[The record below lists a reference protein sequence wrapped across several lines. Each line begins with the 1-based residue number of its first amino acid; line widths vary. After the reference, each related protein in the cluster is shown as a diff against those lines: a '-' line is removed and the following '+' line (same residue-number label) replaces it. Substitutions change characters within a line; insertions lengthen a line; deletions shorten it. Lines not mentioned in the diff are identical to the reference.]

1 MGRYS
6 KRALYKQMKEFK
18 NISKKELIEE
28 YNKLREMFGQAVDK
42 LTTTGIKLCDVA
54 IQERKLRIEN
64 EELKEKLNK
73 YEESNT

>member
-1 MGRYS
+1 MKIEDLS
-6 KRALYKQMKEFK
+6 KE
-18 NISKKELIEE
+18 ELIEE
-28 YNKLREMFGQAVDK
+28 YNKLMKAFAETLDK

-73 YEESNT
+73 YEEADS

>member
-1 MGRYS
+1 
-6 KRALYKQMKEFK
+6 MKKIEDLS
-18 NISKKELIEE
+18 NKELIEE
-28 YNKLREMFGQAVDK
+28 YNKLMKAFAETLDK

-73 YEESNT
+73 YEKTNS

>member
-1 MGRYS
+1 MGRYN
-6 KRALYKQMKEFK
+6 KRALYKQMKEIK

-28 YNKLREMFGQAVDK
+28 YNKLMKAFAETLDK

-73 YEESNT
+73 YEKANT

>member
-1 MGRYS
+1 MKIEDLS
-6 KRALYKQMKEFK
+6 KE
-18 NISKKELIEE
+18 ELIEE
-28 YNKLREMFGQAVDK
+28 YNKLMKTFAEAANK

-73 YEESNT
+73 YEEADS